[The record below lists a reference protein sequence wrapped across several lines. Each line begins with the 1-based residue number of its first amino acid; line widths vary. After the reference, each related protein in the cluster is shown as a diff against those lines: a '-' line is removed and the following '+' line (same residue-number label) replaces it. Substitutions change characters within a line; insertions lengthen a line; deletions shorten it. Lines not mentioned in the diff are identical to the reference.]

1 MRIYHITINSID
13 YERRIHNQVET
24 ALKQDYKIRV
34 IAYGKTGEKHLEH
47 KNNFLLIRLKTGPI
61 NSGPLKFIIF
71 NIKLFFTLFLK
82 PVAIIHCH
90 DLWVLPAAAMLSLL
104 KSCLLIYDAHEYYAG
119 LQIFN
124 KRFIRKK
131 IWLFCEWVCMPVID
145 IFITISEPLGK
156 FYKERYRRLG
166 RVEVIRN
173 LPKFEELDREKAI
186 PLQLQWPI
194 KKDLKNIIFH
204 GHFKPGRGLENLIK
218 AMALVENVSL
228 VLIGGGELKEDLIDL
243 VNKKNIQKK
252 VRFVDYIHTELL
264 ISTIAQADIGA
275 VLFEP
280 TSINYAHAL
289 PNKFF
294 EYIMAGVPILGS
306 NIITIDSYVKK
317 YELGRIVDPS
327 QPQFIAKT
335 IEDMINDETKLKMWK
350 KNCKKAAKQLNWE
363 VESKKLVEI
372 YEQIHL

>member
-13 YERRIHNQVET
+13 FERRIHNQVET
-24 ALKQDYKIRV
+24 ALEQDYKVGV
-34 IAYGKTGEKHLEH
+34 IAYGKKGEKHSEH
-47 KNNFLLIRLKTGPI
+47 DNNFLLIRLKTGLI

-71 NIKLFFTLFLK
+71 NIKLFFTLFLR
-82 PVAIIHCH
+82 PVDIIHCH
-90 DLWVLPAAAMLSLL
+90 DLWVLPASAMLSLF
-104 KSCLLIYDAHEYYAG
+104 KNSALIYDAHEYYAG

-131 IWLFCEWVCMPVID
+131 IWLFCEWACIPVVD
-145 IFITISEPLGK
+145 ILMTISEPLGK
-156 FYKERYRRLG
+156 LYKKHYYNLD
-166 RVEVIRN
+166 RVEIVRN
-173 LPKFEELDREKAI
+173 LPQFEDLDREKAVEL
-186 PLQLQWPI
+186 PL
-194 KKDLKNIIFH
+194 KNDSKNIIFH
-204 GHFKPGRGLENLIK
+204 GHFKSGRGLENLIK
-218 AMALVENVSL
+218 AMAFVENVSL
-228 VLIGGGELKEDLIDL
+228 VLIGGGELKENLIDL
-243 VNKKNIQKK
+243 VHKKNIQKK

-264 ISTIAQADIGA
+264 ISTIAQADIGV

-294 EYIMAGVPILGS
+294 EYIMAGVHILGS